1 MKGKLRKTIVF
12 CNSDSS
18 ELLFLVDIIF
28 SGIGQLRNKIRLT
41 RFSDDDRIDFFYFV
55 SAFV

>member
-41 RFSDDDRIDFFYFV
+41 RFSDDDRIDFFFIL
-55 SAFV
+55 